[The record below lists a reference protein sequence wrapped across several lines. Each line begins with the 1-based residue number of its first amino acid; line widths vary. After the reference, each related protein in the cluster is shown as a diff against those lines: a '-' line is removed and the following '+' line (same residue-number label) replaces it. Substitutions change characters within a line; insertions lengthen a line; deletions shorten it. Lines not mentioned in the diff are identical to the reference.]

1 MAEVVTI
8 TLGSITVDCIVEG
21 SDIGAPVF
29 DFGLTTGPLSRRP
42 AQTLGYVR
50 DQRQWRGIA
59 KIEGV
64 ASAEES
70 AADNK
75 VRQLHNLGIE
85 VAKPENV
92 LTIVGANRT
101 TETVFRVRRN
111 DAVAILWD
119 ELYEYGDEAHV
130 PLVLNVDPW
139 TEGESVSATLAADL
153 ETPNVIDFTISG
165 SRPAELKLTATRGFT
180 GSGLQTFMAALIP
193 DTFDLEDLLL
203 LAMDAGE
210 TNWDD
215 YTATSGYVNDD
226 DNVKICT
233 DTTFR
238 ALWWSEQ
245 VLPVGRYSLVA
256 KARVQTGGKGWLAQA
271 RTAGVQ
277 ATPSVALTDND
288 WRLVRLGDYAS
299 DGYTSPR
306 IVGKCREAENGI
318 LVDWVLPVPLDLGSP
333 FYFHCTAA
341 EVAKVVSEW
350 LETTMQTTSGAWRS
364 ARRYASGPGLEG
376 VGDCRLLVAAIDAN
390 GALRRPDVTLE
401 LEHTPLYDHWVTT
414 PEA

>member
-153 ETPNVIDFTISG
+153 ETPNVVDFTISG
-165 SRPAELKLTATRGFT
+165 SRPAELKLTATRGFA

-193 DTFDLEDLLL
+193 PDVDLADILL
-203 LAMDAGE
+203 LAKTATGP
-210 TNWDD
+210 NWDR
-215 YTATSGYVNDD
+215 YTATSGYETGD
-226 DNVKICT
+226 DNTRICT
-233 DTTFR
+233 DTTYR
-238 ALWWSEQ
+238 ALYWPGKVQ
-245 VLPVGRYSLVA
+245 PVGRYSYVA
-256 KARVQTGGKGWLAQA
+256 KTRVQTGGRGWLAQA
-271 RTAGVQ
+271 RETNIQ
-277 ATPSVALTDND
+277 ATPAVALTDND
-288 WRLVRLGDYAS
+288 WRFLRLGDWAS
-299 DGYTSPR
+299 DGYTPPR
-306 IVGKCREAENGI
+306 IVGKCREAGNGI
-318 LVDWVLPVPLDLGSP
+318 LVDWVLAVPLDLGSP

-341 EVAKVVSEW
+341 AVAKVVSEW
-350 LETTMQTTSGAWRS
+350 LTTTMQLTSGAWR
-364 ARRYASGPGLEG
+364 AAGRYASGPGLEG

-401 LEHTPLYDHWVTT
+401 LEHTPLYDHWVPT